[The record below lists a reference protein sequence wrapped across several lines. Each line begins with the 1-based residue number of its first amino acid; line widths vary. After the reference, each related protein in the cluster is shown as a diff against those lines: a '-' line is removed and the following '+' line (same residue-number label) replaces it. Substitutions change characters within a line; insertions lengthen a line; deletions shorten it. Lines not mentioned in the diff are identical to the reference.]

1 VLGEGTEAPTFEL
14 PGVVEG
20 RPVRVRLDSLLGESV
35 VVLVFY
41 PADFNPSCTDET
53 TDLDEFDVF
62 GMQSDATVLGV
73 SGDSVYSH
81 RAFADAYDLKLPL
94 LADVDGEVAR
104 SYGVTAEDGRY
115 PTRRAVVVIDHE
127 GQVTYTWVGADIE
140 DRPDVEAVQTAF
152 AGIDDANLAE
162 TQYREGCD
170 RYDEATE
177 MFVEGVEAYRRREWV
192 LARGAFDESRA
203 VLSTAAE
210 QFERAVRFSE
220 VDEMAASFEQGRAV
234 TEKLDRGVALLA
246 DAAAAHANG
255 DPQRG
260 ESLRREAK
268 PALGA
273 ASERGAP
280 PSPGA
285 LPVDTDD
292 QSESTGRALG
302 IDLETELGA
311 TPDERPRPTD
321 DDTDETPAAEGSET
335 AEPADTIDEDD
346 DLDENDIDALTAE
359 IETQDVNEG

>member
-1 VLGEGTEAPTFEL
+1 MLDEGTEAPTFEL

-53 TDLDEFDVF
+53 TDLDGFDVF

-104 SYGVTAEDGRY
+104 SYGVTVEDGRY

-140 DRPDVEAVQTAF
+140 DRPDVGAVQTAF
-152 AGIDDANLAE
+152 AGIDDADLAE

-170 RYDEATE
+170 RYDEAKKT
-177 MFVEGVEAYRRREWV
+177 FVEGVEAYRQREWV
-192 LARGAFDESRA
+192 PARGAFDESRA
-203 VLSTAAE
+203 VLSTATE

-234 TEKLDRGVALLA
+234 TEELDRGAALLA

-260 ESLRREAK
+260 ESLRRKAK
-268 PALGA
+268 VALESV
-273 ASERGAP
+273 SERGAP
-280 PSPGA
+280 PSPGV

-292 QSESTGRALG
+292 PSGPTGRALG
-302 IDLETELGA
+302 IDLETELGS

-321 DDTDETPAAEGSET
+321 DTDEAPATEGPET
-335 AEPADTIDEDD
+335 ADPADTVDEDD
-346 DLDENDIDALTAE
+346 DLDEDDIDALTAG
-359 IETQDVNEG
+359 IETQNVDEG